1 MNFIRCKQP
10 DNDFQP
16 VLDFVA
22 QEGLAVID
30 SIIIENVPVGSKCR
44 VSGHGYKEYCV
55 VDDGLLEIT
64 FEYAGHYEI
73 LITGTDYK
81 ERIYCEV
88 APFNA
93 V

>member
-10 DNDFQP
+10 DPDYQP
-16 VLDFVA
+16 VLDYAASEGITVA
-22 QEGLAVID
+22 D
-30 SIIIENVPVGSKCR
+30 SIVINNIPSDGKCR
-44 VSGHGYKEYCV
+44 ISGHGYKEHFAV
-55 VDDGLLEIT
+55 TDGSLEVT